1 MSINIRSI
9 PNYEEIYEYVPRSQY
24 TRNAVTS
31 ARRIT
36 KLNSEQALT
45 GKFQPNLEAVFRI
58 SPSTSSLLNL
68 AECYFSVTGRMQ
80 RPCDTNEKLI
90 PALKCGPLWLLRCLN
105 KITLEIGGTAVE
117 SIQTPALLA
126 KLYEQLAVNYN
137 DKENGTL
144 IDDGFYPSTG
154 ENNFFNSMDF
164 NPTYD
169 HPVIFTSTKVSSQ
182 GDSNTSYAV
191 LDDLEFIELAPNCS
205 YTDIKEKYKAK
216 GKAKNIV
223 FAGVDKTNNLS
234 VTTKIPAN
242 DAAIDNTKSWTW
254 MFKQNLKLKDVF
266 TCVEHL
272 KPVYGQSVVVRLQF
286 DSDGYTSII
295 DSFGGSPIIYNFE
308 QFYLNVY
315 QYVIN
320 VDMINKLNQIYSKP
334 VVEIIDCMDKQ
345 IQSVPSMGEDNLC
358 QIFIPL
364 SLQFETEFICICLP
378 NCISNN
384 ANNGLILGKAVPKR
398 ADTTDGINKQ
408 AGGIMQ
414 NVTWKNFTEHT
425 PADYKFINI
434 ERISIEG
441 DGEILYDRTFKEN
454 SYPAGFPFSLYN
466 SPYQSL
472 VTDLNSTTGNED
484 SGYKLSKVQTAP
496 FNDYTNAYELYKQCR
511 CYYDI
516 TEESATPFVE
526 WLYSGFALII
536 PTSCFSR
543 LTSGT
548 QISIQ
553 ILFGPG
559 VTTDSHYSKLTKLPQ
574 LSGNDEYATK
584 KFEIGMNERINQ
596 VTATEFRTEALK
608 QIMVVQKYRRALVYN
623 GFNSTSLK
631 QITQN
636 FEQDIEVQESND
648 NVTTAN

>member
-80 RPCDTNEKLI
+80 RPWLTNEHFI

-137 DKENGTL
+137 DKQNGTL

-154 ENNFFNSMDF
+154 ENNFFNSIDY
-164 NPTYD
+164 NPNLNLSTSKTAESAATAVTYA
-169 HPVIFTSTKVSSQ
+169 
-182 GDSNTSYAV
+182 Y
-191 LDDLEFIELAPNCS
+191 LDDLDFVELAPNCA

-223 FAGVDKTNNLS
+223 FAGKTTINDPK
-234 VTTKIPAN
+234 VTTNIDSGAAN
-242 DAAIDNTKSWTW
+242 LTNGDSWTW

-295 DSFGGSPIIYNFE
+295 DSFGGSPVIYNFE

-345 IQSVPSMGEDNLC
+345 IQSVPSMGKDNLC

-364 SLQFETEFICICLP
+364 SLQFETEFIAICLP

-384 ANNGLILGKAVPKR
+384 ANNGLILGQANPKQR
-398 ADTTDGINKQ
+398 DGIDGKAPQ

-434 ERISIEG
+434 ERITIEG
-441 DGEILYDRTFKEN
+441 DSEILYDRTFKEN

-472 VTDLNSTTGNED
+472 VTDLSQITDTKAN
-484 SGYKLSKVQTAP
+484 GYKLKNVKTAQ
-496 FNDYTNAYELYKQCR
+496 FNDYTNAYELYKQSR

-553 ILFGPG
+553 ILFGQG
-559 VTTDSHYSKLTKLPQ
+559 VTTSASYSGLTALPQ
-574 LSGNDEYATK
+574 LNSDGEEATK
-584 KFEIGMNERINQ
+584 EYKIGMNERISQ
-596 VTATEFRTEALK
+596 VTTTQFRTEVLK

-636 FEQDIEVQESND
+636 FEQDIEVQESNE

>member
-1 MSINIRSI
+1 MSINVRNI

-45 GKFQPNLEAVFRI
+45 GKFQSNLEAVFRI
-58 SPSTSSLLNL
+58 SPSTSTLLNL

-80 RPCDTNEKLI
+80 RPCNANEKLI
-90 PALKCGPLWLLRCLN
+90 PALKCGPLWLLRCIN
-105 KITLEIGGTAVE
+105 KLTLEIGGTAVE
-117 SIQTPALLA
+117 SIQTPALLS

-154 ENNFFNSMDF
+154 ENNFFNSGDYNPSMNTADAANDELEDF
-164 NPTYD
+164 AFFN
-169 HPVIFTSTKVSSQ
+169 
-182 GDSNTSYAV
+182 YAQ
-191 LDDLEFIELAPNCS
+191 NCL
-205 YTDIKEKYKAK
+205 YEDILVRYKAK
-216 GKAKNIV
+216 GDAKNIV
-223 FAGVDKTNNLS
+223 FAGLSTTNNLV
-234 VTTKIPAN
+234 VTTKETITGTAEIK
-242 DAAIDNTKSWTW
+242 DTKSWTW

-272 KPVYGQSVVVRLQF
+272 KPVYGQSVIVRIQF
-286 DSDGYTSII
+286 DSDGYTSIL
-295 DSFGGSPIIYNFE
+295 DSFGGSPLIYNFE

-315 QYVIN
+315 QYNIN

-345 IQSVPSMGEDNLC
+345 IQSVPSMGNGNLC

-364 SLQFETEFICICLP
+364 SLQFETEFIAIALP

-384 ANNGLILGKAVPKR
+384 ANNGLVLGQAVPDKKI
-398 ADTTDGINKQ
+398 ATDDSAAVAGVNPFF
-408 AGGIMQ
+408 GGIMQ

-434 ERISIEG
+434 ERITIEG

-454 SYPAGFPFSLYN
+454 SYPSNFPFELYN

-472 VTDLNSTTGNED
+472 ITDLNSYTGDNKK
-484 SGYKLSKVQTAP
+484 GYKLPNVKTAP

-516 TEESATPFVE
+516 TEESAAPFVE

-543 LTSGT
+543 LTTGT

-553 ILFGPG
+553 ILFGDG
-559 VTTDSHYSKLTKLPQ
+559 VVTSSTYPNGSKIPALNEETLYP
-574 LSGNDEYATK
+574 
-584 KFEIGMNERINQ
+584 IGMNERISQ
-596 VTATEFRTEALK
+596 VTATQFRTEALK

-636 FEQDIEVQESND
+636 FEQDIEIQESND
-648 NVTTAN
+648 NTTTAN

>member
-1 MSINIRSI
+1 
-9 PNYEEIYEYVPRSQY
+9 
-24 TRNAVTS
+24 
-31 ARRIT
+31 
-36 KLNSEQALT
+36 
-45 GKFQPNLEAVFRI
+45 
-58 SPSTSSLLNL
+58 
-68 AECYFSVTGRMQ
+68 MQ
-80 RPCDTNEKLI
+80 RPCNASEKII
-90 PALKCGPLWLLRCLN
+90 PALKCGPLWLLRCIN

-117 SIQTPALLA
+117 SIQTPALLS

-154 ENNFFNSMDF
+154 ENNFFNSGDH
-164 NPTYD
+164 NPS
-169 HPVIFTSTKVSSQ
+169 F
-182 GDSNTSYAV
+182 DSA
-191 LDDLEFIELAPNCS
+191 DIAAGEFVQSFSEYAPNCL
-205 YTDIKEKYKAK
+205 YTDIYARYKAK
-216 GKAKNIV
+216 GEAKNIV
-223 FAGVDKTNNLS
+223 FAGLSDTNNLA
-234 VTTKIPAN
+234 VTTKETMSG
-242 DAAIDNTKSWTW
+242 AAGIAGTKSWTW

-272 KPVYGQSVVVRLQF
+272 KPVYGQSCIVRIQF
-286 DSDGYTSII
+286 DSDGYTSIL
-295 DSFGGSPIIYNFE
+295 DSFGGSPLIYNFE

-315 QYVIN
+315 QYNIN

-345 IQSVPSMGEDNLC
+345 IQSVPSMGSGNLC

-364 SLQFETEFICICLP
+364 SLQFETEFIAIALP

-384 ANNGLILGKAVPKR
+384 ANNGLVLGQAVPDKK
-398 ADTTDGINKQ
+398 AAVGSTAATPGVNKF

-414 NVTWKNFTEHT
+414 NVTWKNLTEHT

-434 ERISIEG
+434 ERITIEG

-454 SYPAGFPFSLYN
+454 SYPANFTFDLYN

-472 VTDLNSTTGNED
+472 ITDLNSVTD
-484 SGYKLSKVQTAP
+484 VIAKGYKLANVKTAP

-516 TEESATPFVE
+516 TEESAAPFVE

-543 LTSGT
+543 LTTGT

-553 ILFGPG
+553 ILFGEG
-559 VTTDSHYSKLTKLPQ
+559 VVTAPTHQ
-574 LSGNDEYATK
+574 NDTAIPALDTAGAVP
-584 KFEIGMNERINQ
+584 IGMNERISQ
-596 VTATEFRTEALK
+596 VSATHFRTEALK
-608 QIMVVQKYRRALVYN
+608 QIMVCQKYRRALVYN

-636 FEQDIEVQESND
+636 FEQDIEIQESND
-648 NVTTAN
+648 NTTTAN

>member
-1 MSINIRSI
+1 MSINVRNI

-45 GKFQPNLEAVFRI
+45 GKFQSNLEAVFRI
-58 SPSTSSLLNL
+58 SPSTSTLLNL
-68 AECYFSVTGRMQ
+68 AECYFSVTGRMH
-80 RPCDTNEKLI
+80 RPCLAKEKFI
-90 PALKCGPLWLLRCLN
+90 PALKCGPLWLLRCIN

-117 SIQTPALLA
+117 SIQTPALLS

-137 DKENGTL
+137 DKQNGTL

-154 ENNFFNSMDF
+154 ENNFFNSGYH
-164 NPTYD
+164 NP
-169 HPVIFTSTKVSSQ
+169 
-182 GDSNTSYAV
+182 SNDAANLTDNQLSTSYS
-191 LDDLEFIELAPNCS
+191 EYTPNCL
-205 YTDIKEKYKAK
+205 YTDIIANYKAK
-216 GKAKNIV
+216 GNAKNIV
-223 FAGVDKTNNLS
+223 FAGLATTNNLD
-234 VTTKIPAN
+234 VTTTETIRGA
-242 DAAIDNTKSWTW
+242 AAIADTKSWTW

-272 KPVYGQSVVVRLQF
+272 KPQFGQSVIVRIQF

-295 DSFGGSPIIYNFE
+295 DSFGGSPLIYNFQ

-315 QYVIN
+315 QYNIN

-345 IQSVPSMGEDNLC
+345 IQSVPSMGNGNLC

-364 SLQFETEFICICLP
+364 SLQFETEFIAISLP

-384 ANNGLILGKAVPKR
+384 ANNGLVLGLATPDKTIAVG
-398 ADTTDGINKQ
+398 TTAATAGVNQ
-408 AGGIMQ
+408 FAGGIMQ
-414 NVTWKNFTEHT
+414 NITWKNFTEHT

-434 ERISIEG
+434 ERITIEG

-454 SYPAGFPFSLYN
+454 SYPAKFPFSLYN
-466 SPYQSL
+466 SPYQSII
-472 VTDLNSTTGNED
+472 TDLNSHTGAQNT
-484 SGYKLSKVQTAP
+484 GYKLANVKTAP

-516 TEESATPFVE
+516 TEDSATPFVE

-543 LTSGT
+543 LTTGT

-553 ILFGPG
+553 ILFGDG
-559 VTTDSHYSKLTKLPQ
+559 VVTTPTYQNDTLLPAFNNNS
-574 LSGNDEYATK
+574 LYP
-584 KFEIGMNERINQ
+584 IGMNERISQ
-596 VTATEFRTEALK
+596 VATTQFRTEALK

-636 FEQDIEVQESND
+636 FEQDIEIQESND
-648 NVTTAN
+648 NTTTAN

>member
-1 MSINIRSI
+1 MSINVRNI

-58 SPSTSSLLNL
+58 SPSTSTLLNL
-68 AECYFSVTGRMQ
+68 AECYFSATGRMY
-80 RPCDTNEKLI
+80 RPCNVNEKLI
-90 PALKCGPLWLLRCLN
+90 PALKCGPLWILRCIN

-137 DKENGTL
+137 DKQNGTL

-154 ENNFFNSMDF
+154 ENNFFNSMDH
-164 NPTYD
+164 NPTNNAQAIAD
-169 HPVIFTSTKVSSQ
+169 STFNQQTFS
-182 GDSNTSYAV
+182 
-191 LDDLEFIELAPNCS
+191 EFAPNCL
-205 YTDIKEKYKAK
+205 YTDIHARYKAK
-216 GKAKNIV
+216 GNAKNIV
-223 FAGVDKTNNLS
+223 FAGLSTTNQLN
-234 VTTKIPAN
+234 VTTKETI
-242 DAAIDNTKSWTW
+242 DGAAGIAATKSWTW

-272 KPVYGQSVVVRLQF
+272 KPLYGQSCVVRIQF

-295 DSFGGSPIIYNFE
+295 DSFGGSPLIYNFE

-315 QYVIN
+315 QYNIN

-345 IQSVPSMGEDNLC
+345 IQSVPSMGNGNLC

-364 SLQFETEFICICLP
+364 ALQFETEFICIALP

-384 ANNGLILGKAVPKR
+384 ANNGLVLGGAVPYKTK
-398 ADTTDGINKQ
+398 ATTEAAATEGINKF

-414 NVTWKNFTEHT
+414 NVSWKNFTEHT

-434 ERISIEG
+434 ERITIEG

-454 SYPAGFPFSLYN
+454 SYPSNFPFDLYN

-472 VTDLNSTTGNED
+472 ITDLNSYTESDGT
-484 SGYKLSKVQTAP
+484 GYKLTHVKNAP

-516 TEESATPFVE
+516 TEDSAAPFVE

-543 LTSGT
+543 LTTGT

-553 ILFGPG
+553 ILFGDG
-559 VTTDSHYSKLTKLPQ
+559 VVTAPTYQNNKLLPAFNDTTSYP
-574 LSGNDEYATK
+574 
-584 KFEIGMNERINQ
+584 IGMNERISQ

-608 QIMVVQKYRRALVYN
+608 QIMVCQKYRRALVYN

-636 FEQDIEVQESND
+636 FEQDIEVQESSD
-648 NVTTAN
+648 NTTTAN

>member
-1 MSINIRSI
+1 MSINVRNI

-58 SPSTSSLLNL
+58 SPSSSTLLNL
-68 AECYFSVTGRMQ
+68 AECYFSTTGRMY
-80 RPCDTNEKLI
+80 RPIVTNENI
-90 PALKCGPLWLLRCLN
+90 VPALKCGPMWLLRCIN

-117 SIQTPALLA
+117 TIQTPALLA

-144 IDDGFYPSTG
+144 VDDGFYPG
-154 ENNFFNSMDF
+154 VDENNFFNTPQF
-164 NPTYD
+164 NINN
-169 HPVIFTSTKVSSQ
+169 VNLANVSLY
-182 GDSNTSYAV
+182 NV
-191 LDDLEFIELAPNCS
+191 NVFPNCLNPNL
-205 YTDIKEKYKAK
+205 TNKYEAK
-216 GKAKNIV
+216 GETRNIV
-223 FAGVDKTNNLS
+223 FAGTSQINNLE
-234 VTTKIPAN
+234 VTKDTAFNNTDAN
-242 DAAIDNTKSWTW
+242 ITSNVDAWTW
-254 MFKQNLKLKDVF
+254 MFKQNLKLKDIF

-272 KPVYGQSVVVRLQF
+272 KPQFGQSVVIRIQF

-295 DSFGGSPIIYNFE
+295 DSFGGSPLIYNFE

-315 QYVIN
+315 QYNIN

-345 IQSVPSMGEDNLC
+345 IQSVPSMGDGNLC

-364 SLQFETEFICICLP
+364 SLQFETDFIAIALP

-384 ANNGLILGKAVPKR
+384 ANNGLVLGKAQYTNNR
-398 ADTTDGINKQ
+398 NY
-408 AGGIMQ
+408 GGIMQ
-414 NVTWKNFTEHT
+414 NPTWKNFTEHT

-434 ERISIEG
+434 ERITIEG

-454 SYPAGFPFSLYN
+454 SYPAKFPFSLYN

-472 VTDLNSTTGNED
+472 VTNLSTTVGDETA
-484 SGYKLSKVQTAP
+484 GYKMEDVTTVP

-516 TEESATPFVE
+516 TEESAMPFEE

-543 LTSGT
+543 LTTGT

-553 ILFGPG
+553 ILFGDG
-559 VTTDSHYSKLTKLPQ
+559 VTTSSSFSTLKDLPDLPTEAQ
-574 LSGNDEYATK
+574 PDDY
-584 KFEIGMNERINQ
+584 EIGMNERINQ
-596 VTATEFRTEALK
+596 INDDNQFKTEVLK
-608 QIMVVQKYRRALVYN
+608 QIMVCQKYKRALVYN

-631 QITQN
+631 QINQS

-648 NVTTAN
+648 NVTSAN

>member
-1 MSINIRSI
+1 MSINIKSI
-9 PNYEEIYEYVPRSQY
+9 PNYQEIYEYVPQSQY

-80 RPCDTNEKLI
+80 RPCVTNETLI
-90 PALKCGPLWLLRCLN
+90 PALKCGSLWLLRCLN

-137 DKENGTL
+137 DKQNGTL

-154 ENNFFNSMDF
+154 ENNFFNSMNF
-164 NPTYD
+164 NPTNSYS
-169 HPVIFTSTKVSSQ
+169 TSQNGSDTEYV
-182 GDSNTSYAV
+182 AV
-191 LDDLEFIELAPNCS
+191 LGNPDFIENAPNCL
-205 YTDIKEKYKAK
+205 YNDINQKYKAK

-223 FAGVDKTNNLS
+223 FAGISPTNNLS
-234 VTTKIPAN
+234 VTTAIPAGN
-242 DAAIDNTKSWTW
+242 ANIASGNSWTW

-295 DSFGGSPIIYNFE
+295 DSFGGSPVIYNFE

-345 IQSVPSMGEDNLC
+345 IQSVPSMGEGNLC

-364 SLQFETEFICICLP
+364 SLQFETEFIAIALP

-384 ANNGLILGKAVPKR
+384 ANNGLILGQAVPNLLGTGQEENPFVEG
-398 ADTTDGINKQ
+398 ANKQ
-408 AGGIMQ
+408 VGGIMQ

-472 VTDLNSTTGNED
+472 VTDLNITTGAD
-484 SGYKLSKVQTAP
+484 ITGYKLTKVQTAP
-496 FNDYTNAYELYKQCR
+496 FNDYTNAYELYKQSR

-559 VTTDSHYSKLTKLPQ
+559 VATESHYSNLTNLPQ
-574 LSGNDEYATK
+574 FANTQNTEFK
-584 KFEIGMNERINQ
+584 IGMNERINQ
-596 VTATEFRTEALK
+596 VTATQFRTEVLK

-636 FEQDIEVQESND
+636 FEQDIEVNESND

>member
-1 MSINIRSI
+1 MSINVRNI

-58 SPSTSSLLNL
+58 SPSTSTLLNL
-68 AECYFSVTGRMQ
+68 AECYFSVTGRMY
-80 RPCDTNEKLI
+80 RPCNAEEELI
-90 PALKCGPLWLLRCLN
+90 PALKCGPLWLLRCIN

-137 DKENGTL
+137 DKQNGTL

-154 ENNFFNSMDF
+154 ENNFFNSGF
-164 NPTYD
+164 HNPTMD
-169 HPVIFTSTKVSSQ
+169 TLEIGEENAPVYEIKF
-182 GDSNTSYAV
+182 
-191 LDDLEFIELAPNCS
+191 LEDAPNCL
-205 YTDIKEKYKAK
+205 YEDINGRYKAK
-216 GKAKNIV
+216 GDARNIV
-223 FAGVDKTNNLS
+223 FAGLSTTNNLA
-234 VTTKIPAN
+234 VTTTETITGNAE
-242 DAAIDNTKSWTW
+242 IDTTKSWTW

-266 TCVEHL
+266 TCVEKL
-272 KPVYGQSVVVRLQF
+272 KPVYGQSIVVRIQF

-295 DSFGGSPIIYNFE
+295 DSFGGSPLIYNFE

-315 QYVIN
+315 QYNIN

-334 VVEIIDCMDKQ
+334 MVEIIDCLDKQ
-345 IQSVPSMGEDNLC
+345 IQSVSSMGNGNLC
-358 QIFIPL
+358 QVFIPL
-364 SLQFETEFICICLP
+364 SLQFETEFIALALP

-384 ANNGLILGKAVPKR
+384 ANNGLVLGKAVPDKNIE
-398 ADTTDGINKQ
+398 TTGTNASDAVPGINKFT
-408 AGGIMQ
+408 GGIMQ

-434 ERISIEG
+434 ERITIEG

-454 SYPAGFPFSLYN
+454 SYPSNFPFDLYN

-472 VTDLNSTTGNED
+472 ITDLNSFTDDAAT
-484 SGYKLSKVQTAP
+484 GYKLTHVKTAP

-516 TEESATPFVE
+516 TEESAAPFVE

-543 LTSGT
+543 LTTGT

-553 ILFGPG
+553 ILFGDG
-559 VTTDSHYSKLTKLPQ
+559 VVTSPTYQ
-574 LSGNDEYATK
+574 NDELLPAFDDPALYP
-584 KFEIGMNERINQ
+584 IGMNERISQ
-596 VTATEFRTEALK
+596 VTATHFRTEALK

-648 NVTTAN
+648 NTTSAN

>member
-1 MSINIRSI
+1 MSINVRNI

-58 SPSTSSLLNL
+58 SPSTSTLLNL
-68 AECYFSVTGRMQ
+68 AETYFSITGRMQ
-80 RPCDTNEKLI
+80 RPIVENEVAI
-90 PALKCGPLWLLRCLN
+90 PALKIGSLWILRCIN

-144 IDDGFYPSTG
+144 IDDGFYPGTG
-154 ENNFFNSMDF
+154 KNNFFDTPLNDYNSAVANINDADVQVFEFF
-164 NPTYD
+164 NNCL
-169 HPVIFTSTKVSSQ
+169 
-182 GDSNTSYAV
+182 NTN
-191 LDDLEFIELAPNCS
+191 LLF
-205 YTDIKEKYKAK
+205 KYKQTHNIS
-216 GKAKNIV
+216 NIV
-223 FAGVDKTNNLS
+223 YAGTSPTNNLN
-234 VTTKIPAN
+234 VTKEGVFVGNADKTVGT
-242 DAAIDNTKSWTW
+242 DSWTW

-272 KPVYGQSVVVRLQF
+272 KPVYGQSVVVRIQF

-295 DSFGGSPIIYNFE
+295 DSFGGSPLIYNFE

-315 QYVIN
+315 QYNIN

-345 IQSVPSMGEDNLC
+345 IQSVPSMGNENLC

-364 SLQFETEFICICLP
+364 ALQFETEFIAIALP

-384 ANNGLILGKAVPKR
+384 ANNGLVLGKACY
-398 ADTTDGINKQ
+398 TYNKKI
-408 AGGIMQ
+408 GGIMQ
-414 NVTWKNFTEHT
+414 HPSWKNFTEHT
-425 PADYKFINI
+425 PGDYKFINI
-434 ERISIEG
+434 ERITIEG

-454 SYPAGFPFSLYN
+454 SYPSKFPFSLYN

-472 VTDLNSTTGNED
+472 VTDLNPLMD
-484 SGYKLSKVQTAP
+484 SDQNGYKLSNINTAP

-516 TEESATPFVE
+516 TEESATPYIE

-543 LTSGT
+543 LTTGT

-553 ILFGPG
+553 ILFGDG
-559 VTTDSHYSKLTKLPQ
+559 VKTSSSFSAMTNIKPA
-574 LSGNDEYATK
+574 NDNDK
-584 KFEIGMNERINQ
+584 MGIGMNERISQ
-596 VTATEFRTEALK
+596 VTATQFRTEALK
-608 QIMVVQKYRRALVYN
+608 QIMVCQKYRRALVYN

-636 FEQDIEVQESND
+636 FEQDIEVQESSENT
-648 NVTTAN
+648 TTAN

>member
-1 MSINIRSI
+1 MSINVRNI

-58 SPSTSSLLNL
+58 SPSTSTLLNL
-68 AECYFSVTGRMQ
+68 AECYFSTTGRMY
-80 RPCDTNEKLI
+80 RPIATGEAWV
-90 PALKCGPLWLLRCLN
+90 PALKCGPLWLLRCIN
-105 KITLEIGGTAVE
+105 KITLEIGGTAIE
-117 SIQTPALLA
+117 TIQTPALLA

-144 IDDGFYPSTG
+144 VDDGFYPG
-154 ENNFFNSMDF
+154 VDENNFFNSPLL
-164 NPTYD
+164 NPGSLDNNDVGT
-169 HPVIFTSTKVSSQ
+169 ISSL
-182 GDSNTSYAV
+182 SEY
-191 LDDLEFIELAPNCS
+191 LPNCLN
-205 YTDIKEKYKAK
+205 TNVLRKYKAK
-216 GKAKNIV
+216 KQTNNIV
-223 FAGVDKTNNLS
+223 YAGSSETANLS
-234 VTTKIPAN
+234 VTNSDNVTGEATLTAN
-242 DAAIDNTKSWTW
+242 TYSWTW

-266 TCVEHL
+266 TSVEHL
-272 KPVYGQSVVVRLQF
+272 KPVYGQSVVVRIQF

-295 DSFGGSPIIYNFE
+295 DSFGGSPLIYNFE
-308 QFYLNVY
+308 QFYMNVY
-315 QYVIN
+315 QYNIN
-320 VDMINKLNQIYSKP
+320 VDMVNKLNQIYSKP

-345 IQSVPSMGEDNLC
+345 IQSVPSMGADNLC

-364 SLQFETEFICICLP
+364 SLQFETEFIAIMLP
-378 NCISNN
+378 NCLSNN
-384 ANNGLILGKAVPKR
+384 ANNNLILGKAQYTGHNVF
-398 ADTTDGINKQ
+398 

-414 NVTWKNFTEHT
+414 NPTWKNFTEHT

-434 ERISIEG
+434 ERITVEG
-441 DGEILYDRTFKEN
+441 DGEVLYDRTFKEN
-454 SYPAGFPFSLYN
+454 SYPAKFPFPLYN

-472 VTDLNSTTGNED
+472 VTDLNQSLTNEA
-484 SGYKLSKVQTAP
+484 GGFKLLNLNSAT

-516 TEESATPFVE
+516 TEDSAMPFVE

-543 LTSGT
+543 LTTGT

-553 ILFGPG
+553 ILFGEG
-559 VTTDSHYSKLTKLPQ
+559 VTTSAT
-574 LSGNDEYATK
+574 YATNPLTIPALTGDNAAHK
-584 KFEIGMNERINQ
+584 IGMNERINRI
-596 VTATEFRTEALK
+596 TTDNKIGTEALK

-648 NVTTAN
+648 NVTSAN

>member
-80 RPCDTNEKLI
+80 RPYVNTEKLI
-90 PALKCGPLWLLRCLN
+90 PALKCGPLWVLRCLN

-137 DKENGTL
+137 DKQNGTL
-144 IDDGFYPSTG
+144 IDDGFYPSTS
-154 ENNFFNSMDF
+154 ENNFFNSVDY
-164 NPTYD
+164 NPTLS
-169 HPVIFTSTKVSSQ
+169 TSTS
-182 GDSNTSYAV
+182 TSKTGESAAAV
-191 LDDLEFIELAPNCS
+191 TVTYGNLYDPDFIELAPNCV

-223 FAGVDKTNNLS
+223 FAGMVNTNNPD
-234 VTTKIPAN
+234 VTKN
-242 DAAIDNTKSWTW
+242 IDYGASGKGDGTSWSW

-295 DSFGGSPIIYNFE
+295 DSFGGSPVIYNFE

-345 IQSVPSMGEDNLC
+345 IQSVPSMGKDNQC

-384 ANNGLILGKAVPKR
+384 ANNGLILGKAVPKVSN
-398 ADTTDGINKQ
+398 TVNGWNPE

-472 VTDLNSTTGNED
+472 VTDLNITTTASEE
-484 SGYKLSKVQTAP
+484 GYKLSKVKTAP
-496 FNDYTNAYELYKQCR
+496 FNDYTNAYELYKQSR

-553 ILFGPG
+553 ILFGEG
-559 VTTDSHYSKLTKLPQ
+559 VTTESHYQLLSPLPQ
-574 LSGNDEYATK
+574 FSDTDTTEYK
-584 KFEIGMNERINQ
+584 IGMNERINQ
-596 VTATEFRTEALK
+596 VSATHFRTEVLK

-636 FEQDIEVQESND
+636 FEQDIEVQESNE

>member
-9 PNYEEIYEYVPRSQY
+9 PNYDELYEYIPRSQY

-58 SPSTSSLLNL
+58 SPSTSTLLNL

-80 RPCDTNEKLI
+80 RPCVPDEKFL

-144 IDDGFYPSTG
+144 IDDGFYPSTS
-154 ENNFFNSMDF
+154 ENNFFNSMNV
-164 NPTYD
+164 NPNFFTTSSTNPQTTVTY
-169 HPVIFTSTKVSSQ
+169 
-182 GDSNTSYAV
+182 GDI
-191 LDDLEFIELAPNCS
+191 DPDFIENAPNCA
-205 YTDIKEKYKAK
+205 YTNIIQKYKAK

-223 FAGVDKTNNLS
+223 FAGLSSTNNLT
-234 VTTKIPAN
+234 VNTVIPSEISDIATGN
-242 DAAIDNTKSWTW
+242 SWTW

-272 KPVYGQSVVVRLQF
+272 KPLYGQSVVVRLQF

-295 DSFGGSPIIYNFE
+295 DSFGGSPLIYNFE

-315 QYVIN
+315 QYNIN

-345 IQSVPSMGEDNLC
+345 IQSVPSMGKDNLC

-364 SLQFETEFICICLP
+364 SLQFETEFIAICLP

-384 ANNGLILGKAVPKR
+384 ANNGLILGVACPNIAASVNII
-398 ADTTDGINKQ
+398 DKQ
-408 AGGIMQ
+408 NGGIMQ

-441 DGEILYDRTFKEN
+441 DGEIIYDRTFKEN

-472 VTDLNSTTGNED
+472 VTDLNITTGGKNT
-484 SGYKLSKVQTAP
+484 GYKLTKVQTAP

-511 CYYDI
+511 CYYDV

-543 LTSGT
+543 LTTGT

-553 ILFGPG
+553 ILFGQG
-559 VTTDSHYSKLTKLPQ
+559 VTTASSYNTLKTLPYAN
-574 LSGNDEYATK
+574 GDNNEYT
-584 KFEIGMNERINQ
+584 IGMNERINQ
-596 VTATEFRTEALK
+596 VTATEFRTEVLK

-636 FEQDIEVQESND
+636 FEQDIEVNESND

>member
-68 AECYFSVTGRMQ
+68 AECYFSITGRMQ
-80 RPCDTNEKLI
+80 RPVADNESLI
-90 PALKCGPLWLLRCLN
+90 PALKCGPLWILRCLN

-144 IDDGFYPSTG
+144 IDDGFYPSTS

-164 NPTYD
+164 NPTN
-169 HPVIFTSTKVSSQ
+169 SVSL
-182 GDSNTSYAV
+182 SNTADTNATV
-191 LDDLEFIELAPNCS
+191 PNLGNPDFIEYAPNCP

-223 FAGVDKTNNLS
+223 FAGLSTTNNLT
-234 VTTKIPAN
+234 VTTNIPSEVSGIAN
-242 DAAIDNTKSWTW
+242 TDSWTW

-272 KPVYGQSVVVRLQF
+272 KPVYGNSVVIRCQF

-345 IQSVPSMGEDNLC
+345 IQSVPSMGNGNLC

-364 SLQFETEFICICLP
+364 SLQFETEFIAICLP

-384 ANNGLILGKAVPKR
+384 ANNGLILGKAVPNR
-398 ADTTDGINKQ
+398 NNGAGATDPPLAGVNKQ
-408 AGGIMQ
+408 VGGIMQ

-472 VTDLNSTTGNED
+472 VTDLNMTTDTEAN
-484 SGYKLSKVQTAP
+484 GYKLSKVKTAP

-559 VTTDSHYSKLTKLPQ
+559 VATDSHYPNLSNLPQ
-574 LSGNDEYATK
+574 FAGTQNTE
-584 KFEIGMNERINQ
+584 FEIGMNERISQ
-596 VTATEFRTEALK
+596 VTATQFRTEVLK

-636 FEQDIEVQESND
+636 FEQDIEVNEGND

>member
-1 MSINIRSI
+1 MSINVRNI

-45 GKFQPNLEAVFRI
+45 GKYQPNLEAVFRI
-58 SPSTSSLLNL
+58 SPSTSTLLNL
-68 AECYFSVTGRMQ
+68 AECYFGITGRMY
-80 RPCDTNEKLI
+80 RPIIDNETLV
-90 PALKCGPLWLLRCLN
+90 PALKCGPLWILRCIN
-105 KITLEIGGTAVE
+105 KLTLEIGGTAVE

-144 IDDGFYPSTG
+144 VDDGFYPG
-154 ENNFFNSMDF
+154 VDENNFFNSLNYNAGSIDNDQNLYF
-164 NPTYD
+164 KITDYYANCL
-169 HPVIFTSTKVSSQ
+169 
-182 GDSNTSYAV
+182 NTN
-191 LDDLEFIELAPNCS
+191 LLAN
-205 YTDIKEKYKAK
+205 YKAK
-216 GKAKNIV
+216 YGCDNIV
-223 FAGVDKTNNLS
+223 FAGTSETNKLEVTKETVFNGDADVD
-234 VTTKIPAN
+234 VGEY
-242 DAAIDNTKSWTW
+242 SWTW

-272 KPVYGQSVVVRLQF
+272 KPVYGQSVVIRIQF
-286 DSDGYTSII
+286 DSDGYTSIL
-295 DSFGGSPIIYNFE
+295 DSFGGSPLIYNFE

-315 QYVIN
+315 QYNIN

-345 IQSVPSMGEDNLC
+345 IQSVPSMGNGNLC

-364 SLQFETEFICICLP
+364 SLQFETEFIAIALP

-384 ANNGLILGKAVPKR
+384 ANNGLILGKANNY
-398 ADTTDGINKQ
+398 AYNKYS
-408 AGGIMQ
+408 GGIMQ

-434 ERISIEG
+434 ERITIEG

-454 SYPAGFPFSLYN
+454 SYPKNFPFSLYN

-472 VTDLNSTTGNED
+472 VTDLNQTTGDNNA
-484 SGYKLSKVQTAP
+484 GFKLTGVKSAP
-496 FNDYTNAYELYKQCR
+496 FNDYSNAYELYKQCR

-516 TEESATPFVE
+516 TEDSAMPFVE
-526 WLYSGFALII
+526 WLYSGFAIII

-543 LTSGT
+543 LTTGT

-553 ILFGPG
+553 ILFGEG
-559 VTTDSHYSKLTKLPQ
+559 VSTASSFSDLKNIPALT
-574 LSGNDEYATK
+574 GDATEYT
-584 KFEIGMNERINQ
+584 IGMNERINY
-596 VTATEFRTEALK
+596 VTATQFKTEVLK
-608 QIMVVQKYRRALVYN
+608 QIMVCQKYKRALVYN

-631 QITQN
+631 QINQS

-648 NVTTAN
+648 NTTSAN

>member
-80 RPCDTNEKLI
+80 RPYLTTENLI

-137 DKENGTL
+137 DKQNGTL

-154 ENNFFNSMDF
+154 ENNFFNTPVY
-164 NPTYD
+164 NPTSD
-169 HPVIFTSTKVSSQ
+169 TANAT
-182 GDSNTSYAV
+182 T
-191 LDDLEFIELAPNCS
+191 LIENFMEYAPNCL
-205 YTDIKEKYKAK
+205 YTDITQKYKAK

-223 FAGVDKTNNLS
+223 FSGIVNTNNPD
-234 VTTKIPAN
+234 VTTSISGASGKAEG
-242 DAAIDNTKSWTW
+242 KSWSW

-364 SLQFETEFICICLP
+364 SLQFETEFIAIALP

-398 ADTTDGINKQ
+398 ADDTAGTNAYI
-408 AGGIMQ
+408 GGIMQ

-434 ERISIEG
+434 ERITIEG
-441 DGEILYDRTFKEN
+441 DGEILYDHTFKEN

-472 VTDLNSTTGNED
+472 VTALNSITGAAAT
-484 SGYKLSKVQTAP
+484 GYKLSKVQTAP
-496 FNDYTNAYELYKQCR
+496 FNDYTNVYELYKQSR

-553 ILFGPG
+553 ILFGKG
-559 VTTDSHYSKLTKLPQ
+559 VETASSYSGLTVLPQ
-574 LSGNDEYATK
+574 FSSATADTVNK
-584 KFEIGMNERINQ
+584 EFTIGMNERISQ
-596 VTATEFRTEALK
+596 VTATEFRTEVLK

>member
-68 AECYFSVTGRMQ
+68 AECYFSMTGRMH
-80 RPCDTNEKLI
+80 RPVDAPNEKWI

-154 ENNFFNSMDF
+154 ENNFFNSLEY
-164 NPTYD
+164 NPTG
-169 HPVIFTSTKVSSQ
+169 SA
-182 GDSNTSYAV
+182 AV
-191 LDDLEFIELAPNCS
+191 GTTPYIVPGISENAPNIL
-205 YTDIKEKYKAK
+205 YTDIGAKYKAK
-216 GKAKNIV
+216 KDARNIV
-223 FAGVDKTNNLS
+223 FAGVQNTADLTANKTNN
-234 VTTKIPAN
+234 IEG
-242 DAAIDNTKSWTW
+242 AADLTATKSWTW

-272 KPVYGQSVVVRLQF
+272 KPVYGQSIVVRLQF

-295 DSFGGSPIIYNFE
+295 DSYGGSPIIYNFE

-315 QYVIN
+315 QYTIN

-345 IQSVPSMGEDNLC
+345 IQSVPSMGADNLC

-364 SLQFETEFICICLP
+364 SLQFETEFICLCLP

-384 ANNGLILGKAVPKR
+384 ANNGLILGKAAPAK
-398 ADTTDGINKQ
+398 DGSTPAANKF

-434 ERISIEG
+434 ERITIEG

-454 SYPAGFPFSLYN
+454 SYPGGFPFSLYN

-472 VTDLNSTTGNED
+472 VTDLNPGED
-484 SGYKLSKVQTAP
+484 AANTGYKLTKVKTAA

-543 LTSGT
+543 MTSGT

-553 ILFGPG
+553 ILFGEG
-559 VTTDSHYSKLTKLPQ
+559 VTTAATYSTLKTIPN
-574 LSGNDEYATK
+574 LSGTADPFT
-584 KFEIGMNERINQ
+584 IGMNERINQ
-596 VTATEFRTEALK
+596 VTANQIRTEVLK

>member
-1 MSINIRSI
+1 MSINVRNI

-58 SPSTSSLLNL
+58 SPSTSTLLNL
-68 AECYFSVTGRMQ
+68 AECYFSVTGRMY
-80 RPCDTNEKLI
+80 RPCNANEEMI
-90 PALKCGPLWLLRCLN
+90 PALKCGPLWLLRCIN

-154 ENNFFNSMDF
+154 ENNFFNSINH
-164 NPTYD
+164 NPTKD
-169 HPVIFTSTKVSSQ
+169 DDFDT
-182 GDSNTSYAV
+182 DAV
-191 LDDLEFIELAPNCS
+191 KEIPFIEDAPNCL
-205 YTDIKEKYKAK
+205 YDDIYVRYKAK
-216 GKAKNIV
+216 GDAKNIV
-223 FAGVDKTNNLS
+223 FAGLSTTNNLE
-234 VTTKIPAN
+234 VTTTETIKGNAEIA
-242 DAAIDNTKSWTW
+242 TTESWTW

-272 KPVYGQSVVVRLQF
+272 KPVYGQSVIVRIQF

-295 DSFGGSPIIYNFE
+295 DSFGGSALIYNFE

-315 QYVIN
+315 QYNIN

-345 IQSVPSMGEDNLC
+345 IQSVPSMGNGNLC

-364 SLQFETEFICICLP
+364 SLQFETEFIAIALP

-384 ANNGLILGKAVPKR
+384 ANNGLVLGQAVPDKEK
-398 ADTTDGINKQ
+398 ADGSTAAKPGVNKH

-434 ERISIEG
+434 ERITIEG

-454 SYPAGFPFSLYN
+454 GYPSNFPFDLYN

-472 VTDLNSTTGNED
+472 ITDLNSYTGSD
-484 SGYKLSKVQTAP
+484 ATGYKLSYVKTAP

-516 TEESATPFVE
+516 TEESAAPFVE

-543 LTSGT
+543 LTTGT

-553 ILFGPG
+553 ILFGDG
-559 VTTDSHYSKLTKLPQ
+559 VVTSPTYQNNMLLPAFNDTTLYP
-574 LSGNDEYATK
+574 
-584 KFEIGMNERINQ
+584 IGMNERISQ
-596 VTATEFRTEALK
+596 VTATQFRTEALK

-636 FEQDIEVQESND
+636 FEQDIEIQESND
-648 NVTTAN
+648 NTTTAN

>member
-1 MSINIRSI
+1 MSINVRNI

-45 GKFQPNLEAVFRI
+45 GNFQPNLEAVFRI
-58 SPSTSSLLNL
+58 SPSTSTLLNL
-68 AECYFSVTGRMQ
+68 AECYFGVTGRMY
-80 RPCDTNEKLI
+80 RTIIENETFV
-90 PALKCGPLWLLRCLN
+90 PALKCGPLWLLRCIN

-117 SIQTPALLA
+117 TIQTPALLA

-144 IDDGFYPSTG
+144 IDDGFYPG
-154 ENNFFNSMDF
+154 VDENNFFDTPLKDYNAIT
-164 NPTYD
+164 TYVD
-169 HPVIFTSTKVSSQ
+169 LTEPEVLETYNNCL
-182 GDSNTSYAV
+182 NTNLLY
-191 LDDLEFIELAPNCS
+191 
-205 YTDIKEKYKAK
+205 KYKQSYNIT
-216 GKAKNIV
+216 NIV
-223 FAGVDKTNNLS
+223 YAGTTKTNNLT
-234 VTTKIPAN
+234 VTKETAVTGEASAKI
-242 DAAIDNTKSWTW
+242 DEDSWTW

-272 KPVYGQSVVVRLQF
+272 KPIYGQSVVIRIQF
-286 DSDGYTSII
+286 DSSGYTSII
-295 DSFGGSPIIYNFE
+295 DSFGGSPLIYNFE

-315 QYVIN
+315 QYNIN

-334 VVEIIDCMDKQ
+334 VVEIIDCLDKQ
-345 IQSVPSMGEDNLC
+345 IQSVPSMGNGNLC

-364 SLQFETEFICICLP
+364 SLQFETEFIAIALP

-384 ANNGLILGKAVPKR
+384 ANNGLVLGKACYTKNPSL
-398 ADTTDGINKQ
+398 
-408 AGGIMQ
+408 GGIMQ
-414 NVTWKNFTEHT
+414 NPTWKNFTEHT

-434 ERISIEG
+434 ERITIEG

-454 SYPAGFPFSLYN
+454 SYPANFPFPLYN

-472 VTDLNSTTGNED
+472 VTNLNTGIDDED
-484 SGYKLSKVQTAP
+484 GGYKLKNVQTAP
-496 FNDYTNAYELYKQCR
+496 FNDYSNAYDLYKQCR

-516 TEESATPFVE
+516 TEDSAMPFVE

-543 LTSGT
+543 LTTGT

-553 ILFGPG
+553 ILFGDG
-559 VTTDSHYSKLTKLPQ
+559 VKTSSSYSTLTTLTPE
-574 LSGNDEYATK
+574 DEDAK
-584 KFEIGMNERINQ
+584 MEIGMNERINR
-596 VTATEFRTEALK
+596 VTATEFGTEVLK

>member
-1 MSINIRSI
+1 MSINVRNI

-45 GKFQPNLEAVFRI
+45 GKFQPNLEAVFRV

-68 AECYFSVTGRMQ
+68 AETYFSITGRMYRQ
-80 RPCDTNEKLI
+80 CVNDESFI
-90 PALKCGPLWLLRCLN
+90 PALKCGPLWVLRCIN

-137 DKENGTL
+137 DKQNGTL

-154 ENNFFNSMDF
+154 ENNFFNSIDHNPAMDA
-164 NPTYD
+164 NSD
-169 HPVIFTSTKVSSQ
+169 ALSNFTE
-182 GDSNTSYAV
+182 Y
-191 LDDLEFIELAPNCS
+191 IPNCL
-205 YTDIKEKYKAK
+205 YTDIVSKYKAK
-216 GKAKNIV
+216 GDSKNIV
-223 FAGVDKTNNLS
+223 FAGLTLLNTLS
-234 VTTKIPAN
+234 VTN
-242 DAAIDNTKSWTW
+242 DTTITGNALIDNTKAWTW

-272 KPVYGQSVVVRLQF
+272 KPVYGQSVVVRIQF

-295 DSFGGSPIIYNFE
+295 DSFGGSPLIYNFQ

-315 QYVIN
+315 QYNIN

-334 VVEIIDCMDKQ
+334 VVEIIDVMDKQ
-345 IQSVPSMGEDNLC
+345 IQSVPSMGDGNLC

-364 SLQFETEFICICLP
+364 SLQFETEFIAIALP

-384 ANNGLILGKAVPKR
+384 ANNGLILGKVNPQISNNDDENPSLTAGNNP
-398 ADTTDGINKQ
+398 N

-434 ERISIEG
+434 ERITIEG
-441 DGEILYDRTFKEN
+441 DSEILYDHTFKEN
-454 SYPAGFPFSLYN
+454 SYPGGFPFNLYN

-472 VTDLNSTTGNED
+472 ITDLNTDTTD
-484 SGYKLSKVQTAP
+484 SVGGYKLNNVKTAP
-496 FNDYTNAYELYKQCR
+496 FNDYTNVYELYKQCR

-543 LTSGT
+543 LTTGT

-553 ILFGPG
+553 ILFGEGVKTAASYHDLKPLPG
-559 VTTDSHYSKLTKLPQ
+559 LELTQDP
-574 LSGNDEYATK
+574 YP
-584 KFEIGMNERINQ
+584 IGMNERINA
-596 VTATEFRTEALK
+596 VVNGKFSTEVLK
-608 QIMVVQKYRRALVYN
+608 QIMVCQKYRRALVYN

-636 FEQDIEVQESND
+636 FEQDIEVQESSD
-648 NVTTAN
+648 NTTTAN

>member
-58 SPSTSSLLNL
+58 SPSTSTLLNL

-80 RPCDTNEKLI
+80 RPIVTNESII

-144 IDDGFYPSTG
+144 IDDGFYPNTS
-154 ENNFFNSMDF
+154 ENNFFNSLDY
-164 NPTYD
+164 NPA
-169 HPVIFTSTKVSSQ
+169 S
-182 GDSNTSYAV
+182 
-191 LDDLEFIELAPNCS
+191 LETADQDNYVPAFVENYPNCLKNNLI
-205 YTDIKEKYKAK
+205 TKYKAK
-216 GKAKNIV
+216 NIAKNIV
-223 FAGVDKTNNLS
+223 FAGTTLTSNLTVTNENEF
-234 VTTKIPAN
+234 N
-242 DAAIDNTKSWTW
+242 GGDAAVTAGQNSWTW

-295 DSFGGSPIIYNFE
+295 DSFGGSPLIYDFE

-315 QYVIN
+315 QYNIN

-334 VVEIIDCMDKQ
+334 VVEIIDCLDKQ
-345 IQSVPSMGEDNLC
+345 IQSVPSMGDANLC

-364 SLQFETEFICICLP
+364 SLQFETEFIAVCLP

-384 ANNGLILGKAVPKR
+384 ANNGLVLGTAQY
-398 ADTTDGINKQ
+398 GFGQ
-408 AGGIMQ
+408 SYGGIMQ

-434 ERISIEG
+434 ERITIEG

-454 SYPAGFPFSLYN
+454 SYPQNFPFSLYD

-472 VTDLNSTTGNED
+472 VTDLNSTVGLKAT
-484 SGYKLSKVQTAP
+484 GYKLTKTQTAP

-526 WLYSGFALII
+526 WLYSGFAIII

-543 LTSGT
+543 MTSGT

-553 ILFGPG
+553 ILFGKG
-559 VTTDSHYSKLTKLPQ
+559 VETTSKFPTLTNIPAVTGDQ
-574 LSGNDEYATK
+574 TAQT
-584 KFEIGMNERINQ
+584 IGMNERINQ
-596 VTATEFRTEALK
+596 VTATQFRTEVLK

-636 FEQDIEVQESND
+636 FEQDIEVNEGND
-648 NVTTAN
+648 NTTTAN

>member
-1 MSINIRSI
+1 MSINVRNI

-58 SPSTSSLLNL
+58 SPSTSTLLNL
-68 AECYFSVTGRMQ
+68 AECYFSTTGRMY
-80 RPCDTNEKLI
+80 RPIVANEQLV
-90 PALKCGPLWLLRCLN
+90 PALKCGPLWLLRCIN
-105 KITLEIGGTAVE
+105 KITLEIGGTAIE
-117 SIQTPALLA
+117 TIQTPALLA

-144 IDDGFYPSTG
+144 IDDGFYPG
-154 ENNFFNSMDF
+154 VDENNFFNTPIYNAAAKNNGDAATEAQIADM
-164 NPTYD
+164 
-169 HPVIFTSTKVSSQ
+169 FTNSLNANLK
-182 GDSNTSYAV
+182 Y
-191 LDDLEFIELAPNCS
+191 
-205 YTDIKEKYKAK
+205 KYKAK
-216 GKAKNIV
+216 KQTNNIV
-223 FAGVDKTNNLS
+223 FAGTTKTNTLA
-234 VTTKIPAN
+234 VTKSDAVTGN
-242 DAAIDNTKSWTW
+242 AAITENVDSWTW

-266 TCVEHL
+266 TSVEHL
-272 KPVYGQSVVVRLQF
+272 KPVYGQSVVVRIQF

-295 DSFGGSPIIYNFE
+295 DSFGGSPLIYDFE

-315 QYVIN
+315 QYNIN
-320 VDMINKLNQIYSKP
+320 VDMVNKLNQIYSKP

-345 IQSVPSMGEDNLC
+345 IQSVPSMGNENLC

-364 SLQFETEFICICLP
+364 SLQFETEFIAIALPMCL
-378 NCISNN
+378 SNN
-384 ANNGLILGKAVPKR
+384 ANNNLVLGKAQY
-398 ADTTDGINKQ
+398 TNNKYM
-408 AGGIMQ
+408 GGIMQ
-414 NVTWKNFTEHT
+414 NPSWKNITEHT

-434 ERISIEG
+434 ERITIEG

-454 SYPAGFPFSLYN
+454 SYPNNFPFLLYN

-472 VTDLNSTTGNED
+472 VTNLNQATDTEAN
-484 SGYKLSKVQTAP
+484 GYKLKHVSTAA
-496 FNDYTNAYELYKQCR
+496 FNDYSNAYELYKQCR

-516 TEESATPFVE
+516 TEESAMPFVE
-526 WLYSGFALII
+526 WLYSGFAIII

-543 LTSGT
+543 LTTGT

-553 ILFGPG
+553 ILFGEG
-559 VTTDSHYSKLTKLPQ
+559 VTTS
-574 LSGNDEYATK
+574 ATYTELK
-584 KFEIGMNERINQ
+584 AIPPIAAENTDVYKIGMNERINR
-596 VTATEFRTEALK
+596 VTSTQFGTEVLK

-648 NVTTAN
+648 NTTTAN

>member
-1 MSINIRSI
+1 MSINIRNI

-31 ARRIT
+31 ARKIT

-58 SPSTSSLLNL
+58 SPSTSTLLNL
-68 AECYFSVTGRMQ
+68 AECYFSITGNMY
-80 RPCDTNEKLI
+80 RPFVADETML
-90 PALKCGPLWLLRCLN
+90 PALKCGPLWILRCIN

-144 IDDGFYPSTG
+144 IDDGFYPKVG
-154 ENNFFNSMDF
+154 ENNFFNT
-164 NPTYD
+164 PQY
-169 HPVIFTSTKVSSQ
+169 
-182 GDSNTSYAV
+182 NT
-191 LDDLEFIELAPNCS
+191 DLAPAAVTFENELWE
-205 YTDIKEKYKAK
+205 YLVNNLNPNLKQKYKSK
-216 GKAKNIV
+216 SKANNIV
-223 FAGVDKTNNLS
+223 FAGYSTTNNLTVNTEREINTD
-234 VTTKIPAN
+234 VTPVAGTH
-242 DAAIDNTKSWTW
+242 SWTW

-272 KPVYGQSVVVRLQF
+272 KPVYGNSVLIRIQF

-295 DSFGGSPIIYNFE
+295 DSMGGSPIIYNFS

-315 QYVIN
+315 QYNIN

-334 VVEIIDCMDKQ
+334 VVEIIDCIDKQ
-345 IQSVPSMGEDNLC
+345 IQSVPSMNADNLC

-364 SLQFETEFICICLP
+364 ALQFETEFIAIALP
-378 NCISNN
+378 HCISNN
-384 ANNGLILGKAVPKR
+384 ANNGLILGKTNQSYTK
-398 ADTTDGINKQ
+398 KQ
-408 AGGIMQ
+408 YGGIMQ
-414 NVTWKNFTEHT
+414 NPTWKNFTEHT
-425 PADYKFINI
+425 PADYRFINI
-434 ERISIEG
+434 ERITIEG

-454 SYPAGFPFSLYN
+454 SYPSNFPFSLYN

-472 VTDLNSTTGNED
+472 VTDLNTNTDTENNGF
-484 SGYKLSKVQTAP
+484 KLLEVGTAP

-543 LTSGT
+543 LTTGT

-553 ILFGPG
+553 ILFGTG
-559 VTTDSHYSKLTKLPQ
+559 VTTASSYPTLDDIPPT
-574 LSGNDEYATK
+574 SGDTNPYL
-584 KFEIGMNERINQ
+584 IGMNERITQ
-596 VTATEFRTEALK
+596 VSDDSIRTEALK

-636 FEQDIEVQESND
+636 FEQDIEVNEGND

>member
-1 MSINIRSI
+1 MSINVRNI

-58 SPSTSSLLNL
+58 SPSTSTLLNL
-68 AECYFSVTGRMQ
+68 AECYFSVTGRMY
-80 RPCDTNEKLI
+80 RPCNANEEMI
-90 PALKCGPLWLLRCLN
+90 PALKCGPLWLLRCIN

-144 IDDGFYPSTG
+144 IDDGFYPATG
-154 ENNFFNSMDF
+154 ENNFFNSINH
-164 NPTYD
+164 NPT
-169 HPVIFTSTKVSSQ
+169 I
-182 GDSNTSYAV
+182 
-191 LDDLEFIELAPNCS
+191 DDGFDTDTIKGIPFIEDAPNCL
-205 YTDIKEKYKAK
+205 YDDIYVRYKAK
-216 GKAKNIV
+216 GDAKNIV
-223 FAGVDKTNNLS
+223 FAGLSTTNNLE
-234 VTTKIPAN
+234 VTTTETIK
-242 DAAIDNTKSWTW
+242 DNAEIATTKSWTW

-272 KPVYGQSVVVRLQF
+272 KPQFGQSCIVRIQF

-295 DSFGGSPIIYNFE
+295 DSFGGSPLIYNFE

-315 QYVIN
+315 QYNIN

-345 IQSVPSMGEDNLC
+345 IQSVPSMGNGNLC

-364 SLQFETEFICICLP
+364 SLQFETEFIAIALP
-378 NCISNN
+378 HCISNN
-384 ANNGLILGKAVPKR
+384 ANNGLVLGQAIPAKEKA
-398 ADTTDGINKQ
+398 DGSTPAKDGENKT

-434 ERISIEG
+434 ERITIEG

-454 SYPAGFPFSLYN
+454 GYPSNFPFDLYN

-472 VTDLNSTTGNED
+472 ITDLNSYTGSNAT
-484 SGYKLSKVQTAP
+484 GYKLSYVKTAP

-516 TEESATPFVE
+516 TEESAAPFVE

-543 LTSGT
+543 LTTGT

-553 ILFGPG
+553 ILFGDG
-559 VTTDSHYSKLTKLPQ
+559 VVTSPTYQTNMLLPAFNDTTLYP
-574 LSGNDEYATK
+574 
-584 KFEIGMNERINQ
+584 IGMNERISQ
-596 VTATEFRTEALK
+596 VTATQFRTEALK

-636 FEQDIEVQESND
+636 FEQDIEIQESND
-648 NVTTAN
+648 NTTSAN

>member
-1 MSINIRSI
+1 MSINVRNI

-68 AECYFSVTGRMQ
+68 AETYFSITGRMY
-80 RPCDTNEKLI
+80 RPCVEGEELI
-90 PALKCGPLWLLRCLN
+90 PALKCGPLWILRCIN

-154 ENNFFNSMDF
+154 ENNFFNSLDHSPAMDDDGT
-164 NPTYD
+164 NYTGE
-169 HPVIFTSTKVSSQ
+169 FTEFIPNCLYLDILGKYKSK
-182 GDSNTSYAV
+182 GDS
-191 LDDLEFIELAPNCS
+191 
-205 YTDIKEKYKAK
+205 
-216 GKAKNIV
+216 KNIV
-223 FAGVDKTNNLS
+223 FAGLTTKNNPS
-234 VTTKIPAN
+234 VTN
-242 DAAIDNTKSWTW
+242 DATIKNDSGLDNTQAWTW

-272 KPVYGQSVVVRLQF
+272 KPLYGQSCVVRIQF

-295 DSFGGSPIIYNFE
+295 DSFGGSPLIYNFQ

-315 QYVIN
+315 QYNIN

-334 VVEIIDCMDKQ
+334 VVEIIDVMDKQ
-345 IQSVPSMGEDNLC
+345 IQSVPSMGDGNLC

-364 SLQFETEFICICLP
+364 SLQFETEFIAIALP

-384 ANNGLILGKAVPKR
+384 ANNGLILGKVNPNKKA
-398 ADTTDGINKQ
+398 ASDGVEAEPGNNSE

-434 ERISIEG
+434 ERITIEG
-441 DGEILYDRTFKEN
+441 DSEILYDRTFKEN

-466 SPYQSL
+466 SPYQSII
-472 VTDLNSTTGNED
+472 TDLNSTTLPEEN
-484 SGYKLSKVQTAP
+484 GYKLTKVKTAP

-516 TEESATPFVE
+516 TEESATPYIE

-543 LTSGT
+543 LTTGT

-553 ILFGPG
+553 ILFGEG
-559 VTTDSHYSKLTKLPQ
+559 VSTTASYHNLTNIPALE
-574 LSGNDEYATK
+574 NDNTTYK
-584 KFEIGMNERINQ
+584 IGMNERITD
-596 VTATEFRTEALK
+596 VVDGKFRTEALK
-608 QIMVVQKYRRALVYN
+608 QIMVCQKYRRALVYN

-636 FEQDIEVQESND
+636 FEQDIEVQESSD
-648 NVTTAN
+648 NTTTAN

>member
-1 MSINIRSI
+1 MSINVRNI

-58 SPSTSSLLNL
+58 SPSTATLLNL
-68 AECYFSVTGRMQ
+68 AECYFGVTGRMY
-80 RPCDTNEKLI
+80 RPIVTSESLV
-90 PALKCGPLWLLRCLN
+90 PALKCGPLWILRCIN

-117 SIQTPALLA
+117 TIQTPALVS

-144 IDDGFYPSTG
+144 VDDGFYPG
-154 ENNFFNSMDF
+154 VDENNFFNS
-164 NPTYD
+164 
-169 HPVIFTSTKVSSQ
+169 PVYNANAVDNNF
-182 GDSNTSYAV
+182 DS
-191 LDDLEFIELAPNCS
+191 LLATNQEVYPNCLN
-205 YTDIKEKYKAK
+205 TNLKEKYKAK
-216 GKAKNIV
+216 YGCNNIV
-223 FAGVDKTNNLS
+223 FAGTSPTNNLA
-234 VTTKIPAN
+234 VTKETVFTGN
-242 DAAIDNTKSWTW
+242 AAITVGTDSWTW

-272 KPVYGQSVVVRLQF
+272 KPVYGQSVVIRIQF

-295 DSFGGSPIIYNFE
+295 DSFGGSPLIYNFE

-315 QYVIN
+315 QYNIN

-345 IQSVPSMGEDNLC
+345 IQSVPSMGSENLC

-364 SLQFETEFICICLP
+364 SLQFETEFIAIALP

-384 ANNGLILGKAVPKR
+384 ANNNLILGTAQY
-398 ADTTDGINKQ
+398 TNNKKF
-408 AGGIMQ
+408 GGIMQ
-414 NVTWKNFTEHT
+414 NPSWKNFTEHT

-434 ERISIEG
+434 ERITIEG

-454 SYPAGFPFSLYN
+454 SYPKNFPFSLYN

-472 VTDLNSTTGNED
+472 VTDLNQTFGNAEA
-484 SGYKLSKVQTAP
+484 GYKFTKTSTAP

-516 TEESATPFVE
+516 TEESAMPFVE

-543 LTSGT
+543 LTTGT

-553 ILFGPG
+553 ILFGEG
-559 VTTDSHYSKLTKLPQ
+559 VTTASNFSTLTNLPA
-574 LSGNDEYATK
+574 LSGDTSERK
-584 KFEIGMNERINQ
+584 IGMNERINQ
-596 VTATEFRTEALK
+596 VNATQFKTEVLK
-608 QIMVVQKYRRALVYN
+608 QIMVCQKYRRALVYN

-648 NVTTAN
+648 NTTSAN

>member
-1 MSINIRSI
+1 MSINVRNI

-45 GKFQPNLEAVFRI
+45 GNFQPNLEAVFRI
-58 SPSTSSLLNL
+58 SPSTSTLLNL
-68 AECYFSVTGRMQ
+68 AECYFGVTGRMY
-80 RPCDTNEKLI
+80 RTIVKNENVV
-90 PALKCGPLWLLRCLN
+90 PALKCGPLWLLRCIN

-144 IDDGFYPSTG
+144 IDDGFYPG
-154 ENNFFNSMDF
+154 VDENNFFDTPLKNYNDITTF
-164 NPTYD
+164 VDLTEVEVLETYNNCL
-169 HPVIFTSTKVSSQ
+169 
-182 GDSNTSYAV
+182 NTNLLY
-191 LDDLEFIELAPNCS
+191 
-205 YTDIKEKYKAK
+205 KYKQYNNTT
-216 GKAKNIV
+216 NIV
-223 FAGVDKTNNLS
+223 YAGTTKTNNLT
-234 VTTKIPAN
+234 VTKENAV
-242 DAAIDNTKSWTW
+242 IDEASIKEDEDSWTW

-272 KPVYGQSVVVRLQF
+272 KPIYGQSVVIRIQF
-286 DSDGYTSII
+286 DSSGYTSII
-295 DSFGGSPIIYNFE
+295 DSFGGSPLIYNFE

-315 QYVIN
+315 QYNIN

-334 VVEIIDCMDKQ
+334 VVEIIDCLDKQ
-345 IQSVPSMGEDNLC
+345 IQSVPSMGNGNLC

-364 SLQFETEFICICLP
+364 SLQFETEFIAIALP

-384 ANNGLILGKAVPKR
+384 ANNGLVLGKACYTKNP
-398 ADTTDGINKQ
+398 NL
-408 AGGIMQ
+408 GGIMQ
-414 NVTWKNFTEHT
+414 NPTWKNFTEHT

-434 ERISIEG
+434 ERITIEG

-454 SYPAGFPFSLYN
+454 SYPANFPFPLYD

-472 VTDLNSTTGNED
+472 VTNLNTVIDDED
-484 SGYKLSKVQTAP
+484 GGFKLKNVKTAS
-496 FNDYTNAYELYKQCR
+496 FNDYSNAYDLYKQCR

-516 TEESATPFVE
+516 TEDSAMPFVE

-543 LTSGT
+543 LTTGT

-553 ILFGPG
+553 ILFGDG
-559 VTTDSHYSKLTKLPQ
+559 VKTSSSYSKLTTLTPE
-574 LSGNDEYATK
+574 DEDEEMA
-584 KFEIGMNERINQ
+584 IGMNERINR
-596 VTATEFRTEALK
+596 VTAKEFGTEVLK

-623 GFNSTSLK
+623 GFNSTSMK

-648 NVTTAN
+648 NTTTAN